1 MEDRMTSVFSRIRT
15 RKRNDAAR
23 RAANGRDLAAETAA
37 VGFPLSAN
45 DLGFLKNR
53 LPPHIGDTLLAT
65 IDGVRERVGLVQVSV
80 WVRPENIAK
89 IQAIAEDT
97 APIDPIQ
104 DTPAPTEPAGAEQG
118 TTLDAEICA
127 WFRDIQSGVR
137 PQHDLV
143 AEAAAFKTQLDDTA
157 RDAFIDSH
165 SIDGRFILR
174 LIDSWATRT
183 DIEPVPVQHEPNPQ
197 DERAA
202 LRSALRRVHMERM
215 PTLLLENPLQG

>member
-1 MEDRMTSVFSRIRT
+1 MTSVFSRIRT
-15 RKRNDAAR
+15 RRRNDAAR
-23 RAANGRDLAAETAA
+23 RAINGRDLAAEAAA
-37 VGFPLSAN
+37 VGVPLSAN
-45 DLGFLKNR
+45 DVGFLKNR

-97 APIDPIQ
+97 APTESIQ
-104 DTPAPTEPAGAEQG
+104 DNPAPTGPAEADEGDN
-118 TTLDAEICA
+118 LDNEIRS
-127 WFRDIQSGVR
+127 WFHEVQSGVR

-143 AEAAAFKTQLDDTA
+143 AEAVAFKARLDNAA
-157 RDAFIDSH
+157 RDAFIESH
-165 SIDGRFILR
+165 SIDGPFILR

-183 DIEPVPVQHEPNPQ
+183 AIEPVQVQYERSPN

-202 LRSALRRVHMERM
+202 LRAAVRQVHMEKM